1 MGAPDTLGLIAGQG
15 QLPFELARAAQT
27 AGRRVTAIAL
37 RGFADAALESAVESC
52 HWLAVGEL
60 DALLRTLAKEGAR
73 EAVLVGTVAKDV
85 LFAGAEALRLDAR
98 AAALLAGLSDRGDDA
113 ILRAIAAVLEAEGI
127 RVVGQGELAPELLAP
142 RGPLGRVTPTAA
154 QLDDVAFAWPL
165 AKAVGQLDFGQT
177 VVVRERTVLAVEA
190 IEGTDAAIRRGGAL
204 GREGAV
210 VVKVCKPTQ
219 DPRFDLPAI
228 GPATLESL
236 RAARASLLAV
246 EAGRTLVVERE
257 RFTREADAL
266 GICVLGVADPA
277 DAGKEAP

>member
-15 QLPFELARAAQT
+15 QLPFELARAAQG
-27 AGRRVTAIAL
+27 AGRRVVAIAL
-37 RGFADAALESAVESC
+37 RGFADAALESAVDSC

-60 DALLRTLAKEGAR
+60 DALLRTLSKEGAR
-73 EAVLVGTVAKDV
+73 EAVLVGTVAKHV
-85 LFAGAEALRLDAR
+85 LFADADALRLDAR
-98 AAALLAGLSDRGDDA
+98 AAALLAGLADRGDDA

-142 RGPLGRVTPTAA
+142 RGPLGCVTATPA

-177 VVVRERTVLAVEA
+177 VVVREKTVLAVEA

-236 RAARASLLAV
+236 REARASLLAV

-257 RFTREADAL
+257 RFVREADAL

-277 DAGKEAP
+277 DAGRETP

>member
-1 MGAPDTLGLIAGQG
+1 M
-15 QLPFELARAAQT
+15 
-27 AGRRVTAIAL
+27 
-37 RGFADAALESAVESC
+37 
-52 HWLAVGEL
+52 
-60 DALLRTLAKEGAR
+60 
-73 EAVLVGTVAKDV
+73 
-85 LFAGAEALRLDAR
+85 
-98 AAALLAGLSDRGDDA
+98 
-113 ILRAIAAVLEAEGI
+113 RAIAAVLEAEGL
-127 RVVGQGELAPELLAP
+127 RVVGQGELAPDLLAP
-142 RGPLGRVTPTAA
+142 IGPLGRIEATPA

-236 RAARASLLAV
+236 RAARAALLAV

-257 RFTREADAL
+257 RFTREADSL
-266 GICVLGVADPA
+266 GICVLGVSGPLGAREETP
-277 DAGKEAP
+277 